1 MDKRELFQIRS
12 IIKEIEYLQRQLD
25 RAEYQTETRQTTV
38 AVKGSM
44 RGFPYV
50 EHTIKLTGVDMEDYI
65 RKVKRLR
72 MKLKH
77 RIDELMATV
86 EEAHEY
92 IAGIP
97 DSDIRLILQCRFING
112 MTWEQ
117 IEAETGIP
125 ITTAKRKY
133 RWWRNFM

>member
-1 MDKRELFQIRS
+1 MDKRELMQIRN
-12 IIKEIEYLQRQLD
+12 IIREIECLQRQLD

-44 RGFPYV
+44 RDFPYV

-86 EEAHEY
+86 EEAQEY

-133 RWWRNFM
+133 KRWWNFM

>member
-1 MDKRELFQIRS
+1 MDKRELMQIRN
-12 IIKEIEYLQRQLD
+12 IIREIECLQRQLD

-44 RGFPYV
+44 RDFPYV

-86 EEAHEY
+86 EEAQEY

-97 DSDIRLILQCRFING
+97 DSGIRLILQCRFING

-125 ITTAKRKY
+125 VTTAKRKY
-133 RWWRNFM
+133 KRWWNFM

>member
-1 MDKRELFQIRS
+1 MDKRELMQIRN
-12 IIKEIEYLQRQLD
+12 IIREIECLQRQLD
-25 RAEYQTETRQTTV
+25 RAEYQTETRKATV

-44 RGFPYV
+44 RDFPYV
-50 EHTIKLTGVDMEDYI
+50 EHIIKLMGVDMEDYI

-86 EEAHEY
+86 EEAQEY

-97 DSDIRLILQCRFING
+97 DPDVRLILQLRFING
-112 MTWEQ
+112 LTWEQ
-117 IEAETGIP
+117 LEAETGIP
-125 ITTAKRKY
+125 MTTAKRKY
-133 RWWRNFM
+133 RKWRDFM